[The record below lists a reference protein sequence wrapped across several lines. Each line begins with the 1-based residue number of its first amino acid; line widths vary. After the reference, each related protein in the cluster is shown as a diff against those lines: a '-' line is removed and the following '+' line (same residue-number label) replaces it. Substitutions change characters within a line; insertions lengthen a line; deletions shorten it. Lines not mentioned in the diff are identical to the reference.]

1 MARDITEGTIYTNV
15 VVMPEDGIDARTAA
29 SLYPATES
37 LTSRANWLK
46 AELAA
51 RTTELAT
58 ANGKITALETQL
70 NALSALVTGSY
81 HKYDNPG
88 VDWVLPANTNI
99 RVLEVNVG
107 YGATGSTQIQTTID
121 MSASQ
126 PEGKIITVMGSEA
139 APSNSN
145 SVIGEAIL
153 DGGIKILGGAYT
165 AVYLRPK
172 DNKNR
177 AITLIYLNG
186 KWNPMSEYGRL

>member
-1 MARDITEGTIYTNV
+1 MARDITEGTIYTNA

-46 AELAA
+46 
-51 RTTELAT
+51 TELAT

-88 VDWVLPANTNI
+88 VNWVLPANTDI

-107 YGATGSTQIQTTID
+107 YGATGSTQIQTSID
-121 MSASQ
+121 MSESQ

-153 DGGIKILGGAYT
+153 DGGIRNLGGEYT
-165 AVYLRPK
+165 AVYLRLK

-177 AITLIYLNG
+177 ATTLIYLNG
-186 KWNPMSEYGRL
+186 EWNPMGEYGRIYG